1 MTAFVRS
8 IRRSLGIAGGILL
21 VAGVHTASAQLT
33 NPVEFT
39 TTFSFTVGDATVPA
53 GTYTIKPDDIDPGIL
68 ELSGA
73 HASVLFQTNSAAPR
87 ETPTQSEV
95 VFKRYGDDNYV
106 LKDIWLEG
114 STEGAEVIA
123 VHGEKRAAKH
133 HASATEQRVSATKKT
148 QTAKL
153 R

>member
-1 MTAFVRS
+1 MKT
-8 IRRSLGIAGGILL
+8 L
-21 VAGVHTASAQLT
+21 
-33 NPVEFT
+33 
-39 TTFSFTVGDATVPA
+39 TVPA

-73 HASVLFQTNSAAPR
+73 HASVLFQTNSATPR
-87 ETPTQSEV
+87 ETPTKSEV
-95 VFKRYGDDNYV
+95 VFKRYGDGYV

-123 VHGEKRAAKH
+123 VHGEKRATKH
-133 HASATEQRVSATKKT
+133 DAPATEQRVGATKKT
-148 QTAKL
+148 ETAKN